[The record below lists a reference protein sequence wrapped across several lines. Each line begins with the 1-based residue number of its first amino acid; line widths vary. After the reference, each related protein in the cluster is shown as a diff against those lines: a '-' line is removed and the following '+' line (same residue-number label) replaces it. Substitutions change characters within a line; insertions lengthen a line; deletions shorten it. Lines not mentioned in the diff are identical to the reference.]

1 MQEYLIYSA
10 PAAGALALAFAFVKA
25 SSVNKQDQGDEK
37 MKVIAKHIQDGAAA
51 FLKAEYK
58 VLAIFVAVVA
68 VLLGVVNMTGETS
81 SPLIA
86 VSFILGAF
94 ASGLAGWIGMAVAT
108 KANVRTT
115 AAARESLP
123 KALAV
128 AFNGGTVMGMTVVG
142 LALVGLGGL
151 YLVYTNIGLNAD
163 AGELTSMA
171 TVLNVLTG
179 FSMGASSIALFARVG
194 GGIYTKAADVG
205 ADLVGKVEENLEED
219 SPYNPAVIADNVGDN
234 VGDVAGMGADLFE
247 LWAQSSVP
255 WFWA

>member
-10 PAAGALALAFAFVKA
+10 PVAGAIALAFAFLKA
-25 SSVNKQDQGDEK
+25 RSVTSQDEGDEK

-58 VLAIFVAVVA
+58 VLAIFVVVVA
-68 VLLGVVNMTGETS
+68 VLLAAVNMTGETQ

-86 VSFILGAF
+86 VSFVLGAF

-142 LALVGLGGL
+142 LALVGLGL
-151 YLVYTNIGLNAD
+151 LFIVYTNV
-163 AGELTSMA
+163 EL
-171 TVLNVLTG
+171 
-179 FSMGASSIALFARVG
+179 
-194 GGIYTKAADVG
+194 KP
-205 ADLVGKVEENLEED
+205 NLDE
-219 SPYNPAVIADNVGDN
+219 
-234 VGDVAGMGADLFE
+234 
-247 LWAQSSVP
+247 
-255 WFWA
+255 